1 MPALARHLGLWAL
14 IIYGIGD
21 ILGAGIYALVG
32 KVIGTA
38 GNFAWVSF
46 VLAASV
52 AILTGLSYAELSARY
67 PVAAGAAAFVRRAFS
82 GKLIATLIGVLVL
95 STGLVSAATVT
106 VAFSGY
112 LAQLTPINPLLAQW
126 LLVTAISLLNFR
138 GIRESSNVNLV
149 FTAIELSGLIAVI
162 LVGASLV
169 DASAIPRLW
178 QNAAQLDALPILTG
192 VTLAFF
198 AYVGFEDLCNLAE
211 ECKHPARDLPR
222 AIVTAII
229 VTTAVYLLVTALL
242 IITIPEAAI
251 ADSATP
257 LLLVFERA
265 GMTWVFGAFSVV
277 AMIAITNTGLINL
290 IMASRLL
297 YGMSREGLL
306 PVFISRIH
314 AGRQT
319 PWVGVVIGYV
329 LVLVLVF
336 TGGLKILAQTSSF
349 LILLTFC
356 LVHVSLIRIQRR
368 KESHTGMRFPTI
380 VPIIGACAC
389 AGLLCIYPAAVYLR
403 SLIVIGIGVAVWLV
417 QRGRR

>member
-1 MPALARHLGLWAL
+1 MPTLARHLGLWAL
-14 IIYGIGD
+14 IVYGIGD

-46 VLAASV
+46 VLAAGV

-82 GKLIATLIGVLVL
+82 GTLIATLIGVLVL

-112 LAQLTPINPLLAQW
+112 LAQLTPINPQLAQW

-162 LVGASLV
+162 VVGLTLV
-169 DASAIPRLW
+169 DAGATARLW
-178 QNAAQLDALPILTG
+178 QNAAQFDALPILTG

-211 ECKHPARDLPR
+211 ECKNPARDLPR
-222 AIVTAII
+222 AIVTAIL
-229 VTTAVYLLVTALL
+229 VTTVVYLLVTALL

-251 ADSATP
+251 ASSTTP

-265 GMTWVFGAFSVV
+265 GMTWVLGAFSIV

-297 YGMSREGLL
+297 YGMSSEGLL
-306 PVFISRIH
+306 PPFISRIH
-314 AGRQT
+314 AGRKT
-319 PWVGVVIGYV
+319 PWVGVVIGYA
-329 LVLVLVF
+329 LVLGLVF

-368 KESHTGMRFPTI
+368 KESHTGMRFPMI
-380 VPIIGACAC
+380 VPIVGACAC
-389 AGLLCIYPAAVYLR
+389 VGLLCIYPFAVYLR
-403 SLIVIGIGVAVWLV
+403 SLIVIGIGVAVWMV
-417 QRGRR
+417 QRGR